1 MRATITVTTVRI
13 TAAAFTIAIAALAGC
28 GSGSSPES
36 AESADQASTS
46 STTAEPGADAPAEAA
61 TEEGPARVARPDG
74 DVEVFAAPGDSQPT
88 TTLPATTGFGSARAL
103 LVVDENDQQDGW
115 LEVAL
120 PTRPNG
126 STGWIR
132 ADGVAIEEVQYE
144 LVVDV
149 AARTLTLLDGGETVL
164 RADAAVGRPD
174 LPTPTG
180 EFYLTDKLATG
191 DDGAYGPFA
200 LGLSAHSEVLTEFAG
215 GDGQVGIHGTND
227 PSSIGQ
233 PVSHGCVR
241 VANDVITRL
250 ADLLPLGTPVT
261 VV

>member
-1 MRATITVTTVRI
+1 MRTFTTIRT
-13 TAAAFTIAIAALAGC
+13 TAAAVTIALAVLAGC
-28 GSGSSPES
+28 GGGSGPTD
-36 AESADQASTS
+36 AGRPGTP
-46 STTAEPGADAPAEAA
+46 STTAEAAADSS
-61 TEEGPARVARPDG
+61 TEQGPTRVARPEG
-74 DVEVFAAPGDSQPT
+74 DVEVFAAPGDSQPAT
-88 TTLPATTGFGSARAL
+88 ILTATTGFGSARVL
-103 LVVDENDQQDGW
+103 LVVDGQDGQDGEDEHEQEGW

-132 ADGVAIEEVQYE
+132 ADGVDVEEVPYQ

-164 RADAAVGRPD
+164 TTPAAVGTPD

-180 EFYLTDKLATG
+180 DYYLTDKLATG
-191 DDGAYGPFA
+191 GDGAYGPFA

-215 GDGQVGIHGTND
+215 GDGQVGIHGTDD

>member
-1 MRATITVTTVRI
+1 MRAMTTTITTATTVR
-13 TAAAFTIAIAALAGC
+13 TTVSAAIIALAVLASC
-28 GSGSSPES
+28 GRGPSH
-36 AESADQASTS
+36 ESADRAGTS
-46 STTAEPGADAPAEAA
+46 STTAETEAEAEA
-61 TEEGPARVARPDG
+61 SAGQQAGTPARVARPDG
-74 DVEVFAAPGDSQPT
+74 DVDVFAAPGDGQPT

-103 LVVDENDQQDGW
+103 LVVDQQDGW

-120 PTRPNG
+120 PIRPNG

-132 ADGVAIEEVQYE
+132 DEAVDIEEVSYE

-164 RADAAVGRPD
+164 TTAAAVGTPD

-180 EFYLTDKLATG
+180 DFYLTDKLATG
-191 DDGAYGPFA
+191 DGGAYGPFA

-227 PSSIGQ
+227 PDSIGR

>member
-1 MRATITVTTVRI
+1 MRSTATTATTVR
-13 TAAAFTIAIAALAGC
+13 TGAAALAVATAIAVLAGC
-28 GSGSSPES
+28 GGGPSP
-36 AESADQASTS
+36 ESADQATTS
-46 STTAEPGADAPAEAA
+46 STTTAAPAEDR
-61 TEEGPARVARPDG
+61 PALVARPDG
-74 DVEVFAAPGDSQPT
+74 DVEVFAAPGESEDQPT
-88 TTLPATTGFGSARAL
+88 TTLPATTGFGSARVL
-103 LVVDENDQQDGW
+103 LVVDQRDGW

-126 STGWIR
+126 STGWIP
-132 ADGVAIEEVQYE
+132 ADGVDVEEVPYE

-149 AARTLTLLDGGETVL
+149 ADRTLTLLEGGETVL
-164 RADAAVGRPD
+164 TTPAAVGAPD

-180 EFYLTDKLATG
+180 DFYLTDKLATG
-191 DDGAYGPFA
+191 EDGAYGPFA
-200 LGLSAHSEVLTEFAG
+200 LGVSAHSEVLTEFAG

-227 PSSIGQ
+227 PASIGQ

>member
-1 MRATITVTTVRI
+1 MRTATTTATVTTTTTNPTVR
-13 TAAAFTIAIAALAGC
+13 TAVAVLALALAVLAGC
-28 GSGSSPES
+28 GGGSSPET
-36 AESADQASTS
+36 ADEASTS
-46 STTAEPGADAPAEAA
+46 STTASEAV
-61 TEEGPARVARPDG
+61 EHGPALVARPAG
-74 DVEVFAAPGDSQPT
+74 DVPVFAAPGDGQPT
-88 TTLPATTGFGSARAL
+88 TTLPATTDFGSARVL
-103 LVVDENDQQDGW
+103 LVVDQQEGW

-126 STGWIR
+126 STGWIP
-132 ADGVAIEEVQYE
+132 AEGVDIEEVPYE

-149 AARTLTLLDGGETVL
+149 SDRTVTLLDGGETVL
-164 RADAAVGRPD
+164 STPAAVGTPD

-180 EFYLTDKLATG
+180 DFYLTDKLATG
-191 DDGAYGPFA
+191 EDGAYGPFA
-200 LGLSAHSEVLTEFAG
+200 LGVSAHSEVLTEFAG

>member
-1 MRATITVTTVRI
+1 MRATTTVTAIRI
-13 TAAAFTIAIAALAGC
+13 TAAAFIIVLAVLAVLTGC
-28 GSGSSPES
+28 GSGASP
-36 AESADQASTS
+36 ESADQASAS
-46 STTAEPGADAPAEAA
+46 STTAEPEPEAQARAA
-61 TEEGPARVARPDG
+61 TDQGPARVARPDG
-74 DVEVFAAPGDSQPT
+74 DVEVFASPGDGQPA

-103 LVVDENDQQDGW
+103 LVVDGADGW

-132 ADGVAIEEVQYE
+132 ADGVDIEEVPYE

-164 RADAAVGRPD
+164 TTAAAVGTPD

-215 GDGQVGIHGTND
+215 GDGQVGIHGTNE

>member
-1 MRATITVTTVRI
+1 MRAITTATTVR
-13 TAAAFTIAIAALAGC
+13 TTVSVFTIALAVLASC
-28 GSGSSPES
+28 GRGSSH
-36 AESADQASTS
+36 ESADRAGTS
-46 STTAEPGADAPAEAA
+46 STTTEAVA
-61 TEEGPARVARPDG
+61 SAGQEAGTPARVARPDG
-74 DVEVFAAPGDSQPT
+74 DVGVFAAPGDGEPT
-88 TTLPATTGFGSARAL
+88 TTLPATTGFGSDRAL
-103 LVVDENDQQDGW
+103 LVVDRQDGW

-132 ADGVAIEEVQYE
+132 DEAVDIEEVSYE

-149 AARTLTLLDGGETVL
+149 TARTLTLLDGGETVL
-164 RADAAVGRPD
+164 TTAAAVGTPD

-180 EFYLTDKLATG
+180 DFYLTDKLATG

-227 PSSIGQ
+227 PDSIGR

-241 VANDVITRL
+241 VANDVITQL